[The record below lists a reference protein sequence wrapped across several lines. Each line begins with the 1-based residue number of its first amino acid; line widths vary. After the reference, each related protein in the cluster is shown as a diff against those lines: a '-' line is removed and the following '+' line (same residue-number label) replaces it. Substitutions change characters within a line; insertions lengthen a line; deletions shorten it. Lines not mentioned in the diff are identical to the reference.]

1 MHICNV
7 YIRNFR
13 NFLDCEIPLNK
24 GLSVIIGENNIGKTN
39 FLAALSLILSPDASN
54 RTRQLERDDFC
65 LDIPQSDEP
74 PEISISCTLTDFQT
88 DSEKSTV
95 ATWFMQHPQEAR
107 ITYVFRCKAKAKE
120 IYKQGAPYPI
130 DDYEWVIY
138 GGETESRERFE
149 HEQLQKISLEL
160 LEALRDAE
168 RDLEPSARGNVSR
181 LINNF
186 QSSERDRENITTAVQ
201 ELNDDLS
208 KTTQI
213 EGAQSAINT
222 RLKEIIGETSAQ
234 EARLSPVGANYDE
247 LIRNVRVEIRSTGEE
262 YRRVNWNGLGYNN
275 LLFVSVLLAEYLEKQ
290 QKHKVVLPV
299 MAIEEPEAHLHPH
312 LQKVLNRNFEQTV
325 RGAQVIATTH
335 STHITSSVTLDALVV
350 LNREE
355 KSSLQAI
362 RVGDLFKNGKEDERH
377 QKDLERYLDATKSTL
392 FFAKSVLLV
401 EGIAEALLI
410 PVLAQKCAREK
421 FNLDEDGISVV
432 AVHGLA
438 FRPFLKLF
446 GPEAIRRKCAVLTD
460 SDTKQFPLDPAGL
473 QLGATAAGLIRD
485 FGGDN
490 NPFISIFPN
499 LETLEFDLAV
509 ATSAENM
516 ADPQAPISNEEYI
529 LRALKNTP
537 KVTQKNIP
545 AKGSI
550 SNRDEFGKRVL
561 ELIEKTK
568 GRFAQSL
575 AAEIDE
581 NFIIPNYIQD
591 AFDFLCGVQQ

>member
-1 MHICNV
+1 
-7 YIRNFR
+7 
-13 NFLDCEIPLNK
+13 
-24 GLSVIIGENNIGKTN
+24 
-39 FLAALSLILSPDASN
+39 
-54 RTRQLERDDFC
+54 
-65 LDIPQSDEP
+65 
-74 PEISISCTLTDFQT
+74 
-88 DSEKSTV
+88 
-95 ATWFMQHPQEAR
+95 
-107 ITYVFRCKAKAKE
+107 
-120 IYKQGAPYPI
+120 
-130 DDYEWVIY
+130 
-138 GGETESRERFE
+138 
-149 HEQLQKISLEL
+149 
-160 LEALRDAE
+160 
-168 RDLEPSARGNVSR
+168 
-181 LINNF
+181 
-186 QSSERDRENITTAVQ
+186 
-201 ELNDDLS
+201 
-208 KTTQI
+208 
-213 EGAQSAINT
+213 
-222 RLKEIIGETSAQ
+222 
-234 EARLSPVGANYDE
+234 
-247 LIRNVRVEIRSTGEE
+247 
-262 YRRVNWNGLGYNN
+262 
-275 LLFVSVLLAEYLEKQ
+275 
-290 QKHKVVLPV
+290 
-299 MAIEEPEAHLHPH
+299 
-312 LQKVLNRNFEQTV
+312 
-325 RGAQVIATTH
+325 
-335 STHITSSVTLDALVV
+335 
-350 LNREE
+350 
-355 KSSLQAI
+355 
-362 RVGDLFKNGKEDERH
+362 
-377 QKDLERYLDATKSTL
+377 
-392 FFAKSVLLV
+392 LLV

-473 QLGATAAGLIRD
+473 QLGATAAGLKRD